1 MNPDSVRQVDLIVI
15 VIYLALMLGIGL
27 AFSRFMKGGKE
38 FFIGGNHIPW
48 WAAGISLYMTTFSA
62 WMFTGAASFVYNT
75 GWFGILFF
83 VVKPLGFLAGF
94 LLSAR
99 RWRRSRV
106 TSPVEYVRTR
116 YNRPTHLFLSIM
128 MILSMMY
135 WPGHHLASLAK
146 ICAPTLFPNMPAAID
161 IMIIVAGLFI
171 LIYTISGGFWAV
183 CVTDVVQ
190 FVILFAICLVLI
202 PVIFISGDV
211 GSPVAFIQALPALE
225 FNHVV
230 RGNTVYNEYYLIGFM
245 VAGVFGNMVGD
256 KAQRFYSVRDE
267 KAAMKVGWLGFGLF
281 LTSPVLFGIPPL
293 VGLVLFPDLSELA
306 YFSNITKPDENI
318 FIAVV
323 MKYLPVG
330 MVGIFLSA
338 MMAASM
344 SALDSVWNTVSS
356 IVSVDLYKGIIK
368 RDATEKQVLLVG
380 RLTIVVLS
388 VIAVVM
394 ALLIIHSDL
403 GLFTIS
409 NIVLGLFGIPV
420 TIPMVAGLWSRNISR
435 WSAIASI
442 AASVFTATSI
452 RFYFG
457 YSLGV
462 QYLVTI
468 AVALIFLY
476 TSNPLGRLYI
486 KSRNGAI
493 ATGALSGLAAF
504 WMVSQLGEL
513 AGRQGLFWPVAAGL
527 VVAGLLTG
535 FSALYARHLQ
545 QDQTIVDRFFEK
557 LATPVDTASELEAE
571 GADVASSYSLVGLV
585 TMIMGGLCLVILPLA
600 ESALD
605 VGATLGISVLL
616 IVFGAVMYRLRP
628 GKKTT

>member
-1 MNPDSVRQVDLIVI
+1 MEPDSVRQIDLVVI
-15 VIYLALMLGIGL
+15 VIYLGLMLGIGL

-116 YNRPTHLFLSIM
+116 FNRPTHLFLSIM

-161 IMIIVAGLFI
+161 IMIIVAGIFI

-190 FVILFAICLVLI
+190 FIILFAICLVLI
-202 PVIFISGDV
+202 PVIFLSGDV
-211 GSPVAFIQALPALE
+211 GSPVAFIQALPPLE
-225 FNHVV
+225 FDHLV

-281 LTSPVLFGIPPL
+281 LTSPILFGIPPL

-356 IVSVDLYKGIIK
+356 IVSVDIYKGIFK
-368 RDATEKQVLLVG
+368 PDASEKQVLLAG
-380 RLTIVVLS
+380 RLTILVLS

-420 TIPMVAGLWSRNISR
+420 TIPMVAGLWSRDISR

-442 AASVFTATSI
+442 AAGVFVATSI
-452 RFYFG
+452 RFHLG

-462 QYLVTI
+462 QYLATI
-468 AVALIFLY
+468 AVGLLFLY
-476 TSNPLGRLYI
+476 SSYPIGRLSL
-486 KSRNGAI
+486 KSRSGAI
-493 ATGALSGLAAF
+493 AVSLIAGLASF
-504 WMVSQLGEL
+504 GVYLLLGQALDAGGIIWPLAAGIGCASLL
-513 AGRQGLFWPVAAGL
+513 AG
-527 VVAGLLTG
+527 
-535 FSALYARHLQ
+535 FSHLYARDLAS
-545 QDQTIVDRFFEK
+545 DQSQVDHFFTK
-557 LATPVDTASELEAE
+557 LATPVNTEAELEAE
-571 GADVASSYSLVGLV
+571 GADVASSYSWVGMV
-585 TMIMGGLCLVILPLA
+585 TMIMGGLCLIILPLA

-605 VGATLGISVLL
+605 VGATLGVSFLL
-616 IVFGAVMYRLRP
+616 LVFGGAMYRLRP
-628 GKKTT
+628 GKNPS

>member
-535 FSALYARHLQ
+535 FSALYARDLQ

-557 LATPVDTASELEAE
+557 LATPVDTATELEAE

-616 IVFGAVMYRLRP
+616 IVFGAIMYRLRP

>member
-1 MNPDSVRQVDLIVI
+1 MNPESIRHIDLAVI
-15 VIYLALMLGIGL
+15 FIYLALMLGIGL
-27 AFSRFMKGGKE
+27 AFARFMKGGKD

-75 GWFGILFF
+75 GWFGVLFF
-83 VVKPLGFLAGF
+83 AVKPAGFLVGF

-116 YNRPTHLFLSIM
+116 YNKPTHLFLSIM

-146 ICAPTLFPNMPAAID
+146 ICAPTLFPGMPVAID
-161 IMIIVAGLFI
+161 IMIIVSGIFI
-171 LIYTISGGFWAV
+171 LVYTISGGFWAV

-190 FVILFAICLVLI
+190 FIILFCICLVLI

-211 GSPVAFIQALPALE
+211 GSPMTFLQSLPPLE
-225 FNHVV
+225 FDHVV

-267 KAAMKVGWLGFGLF
+267 KAAMKVGWLGFALF
-281 LTSPVLFGIPPL
+281 LTSPLLFGLPPL
-293 VGLVLFPDLSELA
+293 VGIILFPDLASLD
-306 YFSNITKPDENI
+306 YFSSITKPDENI

-323 MKYLPVG
+323 MQYLPVG
-330 MVGIFLSA
+330 LVGVFLSA

-356 IVSVDLYKGIIK
+356 IVSVDIYKGVFK
-368 RDATEKQVLLVG
+368 PDASEKEVLLAG
-380 RLTIVVLS
+380 RLTIVALS

-420 TIPMVAGLWSRNISR
+420 TIPMVVGLWSRNISR

-442 AASVFTATSI
+442 AAGVVMSASI

-462 QYLVTI
+462 QYLATI
-468 AVALIFLY
+468 AVGLAFLY
-476 TSNPLGRLYI
+476 LSNPLGRLYQ
-486 KSRNGAI
+486 RTRPTVFVA
-493 ATGALSGLAAF
+493 GALAGLITLVLY
-504 WMVSQLGEL
+504 WQLGEA
-513 AGRQGLFWPVAAGL
+513 AGRDGLVWPAGAGILYAGL
-527 VVAGLLTG
+527 IIG
-535 FSALYARHLQ
+535 FSGLYARDLRQ
-545 QDQTIVDRFFEK
+545 PQTEVDRFFEK
-557 LATPVDTASELEAE
+557 LATPVDPDTELTEE
-571 GADVASSYSLVGLV
+571 GGDVVKSYSLVGLV
-585 TMIMGGLCLVILPLA
+585 TMIMGGLCLVILPLT
-600 ESALD
+600 ETSLER
-605 VGATLGISVLL
+605 GATLGVSGML
-616 IVFGAVMYRLRP
+616 ILFGWVMYRLRP
-628 GKKTT
+628 KDGEG

>member
-1 MNPDSVRQVDLIVI
+1 MSADPVRHIDLIVI
-15 VIYLALMLGIGL
+15 VIYLCLMLGIGVT
-27 AFSRFMKGGKE
+27 FSRFIKGGKE

-83 VVKPLGFLAGF
+83 AVKPAGFLVGF

-99 RWRRSRV
+99 RWRRSRL
-106 TSPVEYVRTR
+106 TSPVEYARTR

-146 ICAPTLFPNMPAAID
+146 ICAPTLFPGMPMAID
-161 IMIIVAGLFI
+161 IMIIVSGIFI
-171 LIYTISGGFWAV
+171 LLYTISGGFWAV

-190 FVILFAICLVLI
+190 FIILFCICLVLI

-211 GSPVAFIQALPALE
+211 GSPIAFIKAVPPLE
-225 FNHVV
+225 LDHVV

-281 LTSPVLFGIPPL
+281 LTSPILFGIPPL
-293 VGLVLFPDLSELA
+293 VGRILFPDLSALE
-306 YFSNITKPDENI
+306 YFSGIAKPDENI

-323 MKYLPVG
+323 LQYLPIGLVG
-330 MVGIFLSA
+330 VFLSA

-356 IVSVDLYKGIIK
+356 IVSVDIYKGIVK
-368 RDATEKQVLLVG
+368 PHASEKQVLLVG
-380 RLTIVVLS
+380 RVTILALS
-388 VIAVVM
+388 VIAIAM
-394 ALLIIHSDL
+394 ALFITHSDL

-420 TIPMVAGLWSRNISR
+420 TLPMVVGLWCRRISR

-442 AASVFTATSI
+442 VAGVVVATSI
-452 RFYFG
+452 RYYFG

-468 AVALIFLY
+468 AVGLTVLY
-476 TSNPLGRLYI
+476 TSYPLGHLFQ
-486 KSRNGAI
+486 KSRAAI
-493 ATGALSGLAAF
+493 GALSLGSGLAVTF
-504 WMVSQLGEL
+504 VYIQLG
-513 AGRQGLFWPVAAGL
+513 QAAGAIGS
-527 VVAGLLTG
+527 VWPIGVGLATTALLSG
-535 FSALYARHLQ
+535 FSLLYARDLG
-545 QDQTIVDRFFEK
+545 QDASEVDQFFKK
-557 LATPVDTASELEAE
+557 LATPVDMETELEAE
-571 GADVASSYSLVGLV
+571 GDAVVKSYSLVGLV
-585 TMIMGGLCLVILPLA
+585 TMIMGLLSLAIIPLA
-600 ESALD
+600 SSALERGT
-605 VGATLGISVLL
+605 VLAVSGLLLL
-616 IVFGAVMYRLRP
+616 IGFTMYRLRP
-628 GKKTT
+628 KSTPS